1 MVYFS
6 DKQRAMLPENWRTSM
21 NNDEIYHYGVKGMKW
36 GIRKKPQTSTKTSTK
51 TLRKNASASKM
62 LSNKKTKRYVNNA
75 GDVRS
80 RGGMALDRL
89 GNDFLIEV
97 GRKATIGILNL
108 AGASSLK
115 NIVNKTAIGMH
126 LLNASNGI
134 YEQLDY
140 RDALFNN
147 QKNQ

>member
-1 MVYFS
+1 MIINEDDYLEHF
-6 DKQRAMLPENWRTSM
+6 
-21 NNDEIYHYGVKGMKW
+21 GVKGMKW
-36 GIRKKPQTSTKTSTK
+36 GVHKKPRTSTK
-51 TLRKNASASKM
+51 TLRNNASASKM
-62 LSNKKTKRYVNNA
+62 LSNKNTERYVNSA
-75 GDVRS
+75 GDVKS

-89 GNDFLIEV
+89 GNGVLIEA

-115 NIVNKTAIGMH
+115 NIVNKMAIGMH
-126 LLNASNGI
+126 LFNAYSGI

-140 RDALFNN
+140 RDVLSNN

>member
-1 MVYFS
+1 
-6 DKQRAMLPENWRTSM
+6 
-21 NNDEIYHYGVKGMKW
+21 
-36 GIRKKPQTSTKTSTK
+36 
-51 TLRKNASASKM
+51 
-62 LSNKKTKRYVNNA
+62 
-75 GDVRS
+75 
-80 RGGMALDRL
+80 MALDRL

-140 RDALFNN
+140 RDALYNN

>member
-1 MVYFS
+1 MIITEEDYLEHF
-6 DKQRAMLPENWRTSM
+6 
-21 NNDEIYHYGVKGMKW
+21 GVKGMKW
-36 GIRKKPQTSTKTSTK
+36 GVRKKPRTSTK
-51 TLRKNASASKM
+51 TLRNNASASKM
-62 LSNKKTKRYVNNA
+62 LSNKNTERYVNSA
-75 GDVRS
+75 GDVKS

-89 GNDFLIEV
+89 GNGVLIEA

-115 NIVNKTAIGMH
+115 NIVNKMAIGMH
-126 LLNASNGI
+126 LFNAYSGI

-140 RDALFNN
+140 RDVLSNN

>member
-1 MVYFS
+1 
-6 DKQRAMLPENWRTSM
+6 M
-21 NNDEIYHYGVKGMKW
+21 N
-36 GIRKKPQTSTKTSTK
+36 S
-51 TLRKNASASKM
+51 
-62 LSNKKTKRYVNNA
+62 A
-75 GDVRS
+75 GDIKS

-89 GNDFLIEV
+89 GNEVFIEV

-115 NIVNKTAIGMH
+115 NIVDKTAIGMH
-126 LLNASNGI
+126 LFNAYSGI

-140 RDALFNN
+140 RDALSDN